1 MPQLKMKPTPP
12 NPLKPSTLALVGALA
27 VHTTLLG
34 FASTAQAA
42 TIIDGFSTEVANNT
56 LSNTTIDGQWHD
68 RSTNSWSMTSGSS
81 GVLTHSPTGGTY
93 NADDEGLIGRIVDL
107 SGFAGNSVTLSF
119 SYAIGTGNT
128 IYTHLRAMDNAT
140 TAWNTNIGAQN
151 GNSWDTNSG
160 GTTYNLF
167 DGLTLI
173 DSGAPDPNRGSA
185 NEAVS
190 FTGSG
195 SYSETIDLSG
205 YTISDLGN
213 YKWLLLGFAADATTN
228 NTSTISNLSLTVVPE
243 PSAALLGG
251 LGMLALL
258 RRRRHA

>member
-1 MPQLKMKPTPP
+1 MKPTPP

-27 VHTTLLG
+27 VHTTLFG

-167 DGLTLI
+167 DGLTLPVSGTTNSG
-173 DSGAPDPNRGSA
+173 DSA
-185 NEAVS
+185 EAVS

>member
-1 MPQLKMKPTPP
+1 MKPTLP

-27 VHTTLLG
+27 VHITLLG
-34 FASTAQAA
+34 FAFTAQAA
-42 TIIDGFSTEVANNT
+42 TIIDGFSTEVANGALN
-56 LSNTTIDGQWHD
+56 NTTIDGQWHD
-68 RSTNSWSMTSGSS
+68 KTGTNPWSMTSGSS
-81 GVLTHSPTGGTY
+81 GVLTHSPIGTTY
-93 NADDEGLIGRIVDL
+93 NADDEALIGRIVDL

-128 IYTHLRAMDNAT
+128 IYTHLRAVDSAT

-151 GNSWDTNSG
+151 GNSWDGNSG

-167 DGLTLI
+167 DGLNLI
-173 DSGAPDPNRGSA
+173 DSGAPDPNLGSA

-195 SYSETIDLSG
+195 NYSETIDLSG

-213 YKWLLLGFAADATTN
+213 YKWLLLGFGADATTN